1 VVGLN
6 GASGSG
12 GRWDGPSGNADPS
25 GPAERAEP
33 TVAAEPAE
41 RAGRTERTVRAERTD
56 RTVPAAERTEPQRR
70 PLSVYGY
77 GEEPDPRFSLANERT
92 ALAWMRTALALV
104 GGGVALIS
112 VGSLATLPR
121 WSALIGAAVCVGG
134 ALLAWRA
141 VTGWTRVERAMRLRQ
156 RLPAPRAL
164 PWLAGGVILL
174 AMLTLVLTILQ
185 LLRR

>member
-6 GASGSG
+6 GASGPG
-12 GRWDGPSGNADPS
+12 GRWDGPSGDAEPS
-25 GPAERAEP
+25 RPAERAEL
-33 TVAAEPAE
+33 TERAEP
-41 RAGRTERTVRAERTD
+41 TERM
-56 RTVPAAERTEPQRR
+56 EPQRR
-70 PLSVYGY
+70 PLSVYGH